1 MTDFPP
7 LAECADADS
16 LLERIEAAGIV
27 GMGGGGYPTAAKLRA
42 ARAGGADLA
51 IGNGMACEPGATAD
65 LALLR
70 GHLDAVVSGLRIV
83 CRCLASSA
91 RFVLAVP
98 PGSGIPSPA
107 TEVAAPYPAG
117 DERLLVGQVA
127 GREVPAAG
135 WPTDVGVVVLNVAT
149 LFAIHQAVRLGKT
162 PRRRLVTVGDANY
175 WLRFGRP
182 LETLRPL
189 LAEELRGSSPS
200 AGQES
205 LGVAPDLA
213 AVKVRLAAAQSAAS
227 VPNAAPLRTGG
238 PLTGHPA
245 ETDAVV
251 EGTTFHVGLGPESGP
266 CIRCGWCRPACPE
279 ALAPDLL
286 HAAFETGS
294 PAPSAF
300 DCTECGACTAV
311 CPAAIDLVN
320 QIRAVK
326 NRQRHIATA
335 ARRADTARQR
345 TDARVARLQHAAK
358 ARDDRRSERLR
369 RPRAW

>member
-7 LAECADADS
+7 LSECADADS

-42 ARAGGADLA
+42 AQAGGADLA

-107 TEVAAPYPAG
+107 TEVVAPYPAG

-162 PRRRLVTVGDANY
+162 PRRRLVTVGDANC

-182 LETLRPL
+182 LATLRPL
-189 LAEELRGSSPS
+189 LVEGQPGSM
-200 AGQES
+200 S
-205 LGVAPDLA
+205 LASQRRQGHADVRASLA
-213 AVKVRLAAAQSAAS
+213 AGHSESSSQL
-227 VPNAAPLRTGG
+227 NATPLRTGG

-245 ETDAVV
+245 KTGAVV
-251 EGTTFHVGLGPESGP
+251 EATTFHVGLPPESSP

-286 HAAFETGS
+286 HGAFETGS

-320 QIRAVK
+320 HIRTVK
-326 NRQRHIATA
+326 NRQRQTA
-335 ARRADTARQR
+335 ASTRRAEAARQR
-345 TDARVARLQHAAK
+345 TDARVARLQQAAK
-358 ARDDRRSERLR
+358 ARDDRRAERLR

>member
-7 LAECADADS
+7 LAERTDAAT
-16 LLERIEAAGIV
+16 LLARIDAAGIV

-42 ARAGGADLA
+42 AKAGGADLA

-83 CRCLASSA
+83 SRCLASGA
-91 RFVLAVP
+91 HFVLAVP
-98 PGSGIPSPA
+98 PGSGIPPPA
-107 TEVAAPYPAG
+107 TEVVAPYPTG
-117 DERLLVGQVA
+117 DERVLVRQVA
-127 GREVPAAG
+127 DREVPAAG
-135 WPTDVGVVVLNVAT
+135 WPTNVGVVVLNVAT
-149 LFAIHQAVRLGKT
+149 LFAIHEAVRLGKT

-175 WLRFGRP
+175 WLRFGQP

-189 LAEELRGSSPS
+189 LTGRSMGVPSTGQGQRGITPRL
-200 AGQES
+200 AG
-205 LGVAPDLA
+205 
-213 AVKVRLAAAQSAAS
+213 VKVSLAAASGAS
-227 VPNAAPLRTGG
+227 SSQPNAPLRTGG

-245 ETDAVV
+245 APDAVV
-251 EGTTFHVGLGPESGP
+251 EATTFHVGLPPKSGP

-286 HAAFETGS
+286 HAAFEAGS

-300 DCTECGACTAV
+300 DCTECGACTAA

-320 QIRAVK
+320 HIREVK
-326 NRQRHIATA
+326 HRQRHTATA
-335 ARRADTARQR
+335 VRRAEAARQR
-345 TDARVARLQHAAK
+345 TDARVARLQLAAK
-358 ARDDRRSERLR
+358 ARDDRRGERLR
-369 RPRAW
+369 HRRRW